1 MVEERRRTVGLAA
14 DRLRVELVP
23 AIGGA
28 IARFDYRDGGR
39 WIEVMRGASVDGLRQ
54 GDPRAME
61 SFPMI
66 PYCGRI
72 RNATFRFE
80 GHTYALV
87 RNFGEAPVSIHGN
100 AWQRSWTVE
109 AVASTAARLRLE
121 HDPSDAPGEWPFR
134 YRARQSFTVAPGMLE
149 VTIELTNLD
158 PRPMPAGFG
167 LHPYFPSTPGAK
179 LTASVA
185 GMWESNASL
194 IPKRHVP
201 VRPAFGRIADL
212 NLDTCFTGWTGR
224 ATIEW
229 PERGLG
235 LEIEADP
242 VFGNLVIYT
251 PPSRAFFCV
260 EPESAVP
267 DAFNLA
273 ADGVTE
279 TGAVVLAPGETC
291 AGHIR
296 FRSVS

>member
-1 MVEERRRTVGLAA
+1 MDERNRMIGLDT
-14 DRLRVELVP
+14 DRIRVELAP
-23 AIGGA
+23 AVGGA
-28 IARFDYRDGGR
+28 IARFDCKDAGR
-39 WIEVMRGASVDGLRQ
+39 SVEMMRGASVDGLRQ
-54 GDPRAME
+54 GDPRAMA

-72 RNATFRFE
+72 RNATFGFD
-80 GHTYALV
+80 GHTYTLA
-87 RNFGEAPVSIHGN
+87 RNFGDAPVSIHGN
-100 AWQRSWTVE
+100 AWQRSWAVE
-109 AVASTAARLRLE
+109 AAESTTARLRLE
-121 HDPSDAPGEWPFR
+121 HDPADAPGEWPFR
-134 YRARQSFTVAPGMLE
+134 YRARQSFAVSRDMLE

-158 PRPMPAGFG
+158 RRPMPAGFG
-167 LHPYFPSTPGAK
+167 LHPYFPCTPEAK

-185 GMWESNASL
+185 GMWESDASL

-201 VRPAFGRIADL
+201 IRPVFGRVADL
-212 NLDTCFTGWTGR
+212 NLDACFTGWNGR

-229 PERGLG
+229 PERSLG

-242 VFGNLVIYT
+242 VFGNLVVYT
-251 PPSRAFFCV
+251 PPNRDFFCV

-291 AGHIR
+291 AGRVR
-296 FRSVS
+296 FRVVS